1 MLARPPAAVL
11 AELSAVLYPVYR
23 LTRRGGCR
31 TLGSRRE
38 RPDSIMCREGRPL
51 LGKWT
56 VLPVY
61 DPSVFCLFP
70 GAS

>member
-1 MLARPPAAVL
+1 M
-11 AELSAVLYPVYR
+11 LYPVYR